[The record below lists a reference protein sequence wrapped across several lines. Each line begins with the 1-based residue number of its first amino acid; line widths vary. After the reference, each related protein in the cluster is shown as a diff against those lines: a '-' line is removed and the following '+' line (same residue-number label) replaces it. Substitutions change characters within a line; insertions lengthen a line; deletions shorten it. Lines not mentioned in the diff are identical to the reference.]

1 MLMNIVI
8 KSRIQ
13 FVFFFA
19 GFVLLA
25 FTGIS
30 MIALVFISA
39 LVAYL
44 YYVAI
49 NRPAEAVVNTSND
62 KAINNTSDVFEDEDL
77 F

>member
-8 KSRIQ
+8 KSKIQ
-13 FVFFFA
+13 LIFFFA

-25 FTGIS
+25 FAGLS
-30 MIALVFISA
+30 MVALVFISA

-44 YYVAI
+44 YYMAI
-49 NRPAEAVVNTSND
+49 NKPAALAIKESNNSTSN
-62 KAINNTSDVFEDEDL
+62 SDVFEDDDL